1 MYYNIF
7 TISFLVGMVVFTFSF
22 VLKNNTD
29 KIITSA
35 MSCVLSFLQAF
46 MSLNIEFVLED
57 GSVMQQY
64 DYVLALVFVIIALT
78 QILRIFVIP
87 YKMVDEGEKYGG

>member
-46 MSLNIEFVLED
+46 MSLDIEFVLED
-57 GSVMQQY
+57 GSILQQY

-87 YKMVDEGEKYGG
+87 YKMVDEGGKYGG

>member
-22 VLKNNTD
+22 VLKSSTD

-35 MSCVLSFLQAF
+35 MSCILSFILAF
-46 MSLNIEFVLED
+46 MCLNIEFVLED
-57 GSVMQQY
+57 GTVLQQY
-64 DYVLALVFVIIALT
+64 DYVLALIFVIIALT

-87 YKMVDEGEKYGG
+87 YKMVEENGNYE